1 MNFEIHC
8 RYNSSNP
15 EAELEILYND
25 VTRTKTNEKHKAEY
39 KYKTLFLSKVA
50 HEFKNP
56 LICISELI
64 DQSIENLPM
73 EVMVK
78 NNISSN
84 LKQIKALSSNLH
96 ILIKDLNFYSQS
108 SLGCLTSFDR

>member
-1 MNFEIHC
+1 
-8 RYNSSNP
+8 
-15 EAELEILYND
+15 
-25 VTRTKTNEKHKAEY
+25 
-39 KYKTLFLSKVA
+39 
-50 HEFKNP
+50 
-56 LICISELI
+56 
-64 DQSIENLPM
+64 
-73 EVMVK
+73 MVK

>member
-56 LICISELI
+56 LIKLFFIIFKLLHFNFF
-64 DQSIENLPM
+64 NLPPNSYLHLRINRSINR
-73 EVMVK
+73 K
-78 NNISSN
+78 STKGSN
-84 LKQIKALSSNLH
+84 
-96 ILIKDLNFYSQS
+96 
-108 SLGCLTSFDR
+108 G